1 MGHHNIFAGQQV
13 QFAGGDVHY
22 VGQRTGQ
29 IQQPQTRAVGHRPL
43 ALCAHADLGFRRGF
57 RQVDVQGQVQLRGQ
71 IAAGGQDFRR
81 GGVDAVR
88 VYGYTQPVVVL
99 AGCGQ
104 GASGLQCGLGARAGC
119 GGKSKHGF
127 AARAAQPGLCS
138 GPQYAFF
145 KKVHVHAGR
154 GAGAQHFRIAHK
166 AAQVDHFGR
175 KGLLHGKDALV
186 EPVHEG
192 HIVGQAAQQGHGR
205 VGVGVDQARKRIAR
219 PRSRISPGL
228 PVRGQICARAH
239 GGHLSV
245 VHGQRG
251 VFQHPALT
259 VLGDDNRRV
268 EQHVALL
275 HEFSLK

>member
-1 MGHHNIFAGQQV
+1 MASSAAWGLAQAAEGKANTASPPV
-13 QFAGGDVHY
+13 Q
-22 VGQRTGQ
+22 RS
-29 IQQPQTRAVGHRPL
+29 P
-43 ALCAHADLGFRRGF
+43 
-57 RQVDVQGQVQLRGQ
+57 
-71 IAAGGQDFRR
+71 
-81 GGVDAVR
+81 
-88 VYGYTQPVVVL
+88 
-99 AGCGQ
+99 
-104 GASGLQCGLGARAGC
+104 ASA
-119 GGKSKHGF
+119 
-127 AARAAQPGLCS
+127 AARSTLSCA
-138 GPQYAFF
+138 
-145 KKVHVHAGR
+145 VHVHAGR

-205 VGVGVDQARKRIAR
+205 VGVGVDQARQKDCPAQVK
-219 PRSRISPGL
+219 ISPGL

-251 VFQHPALT
+251 AFQHPALT
-259 VLGDDNRRV
+259 VPGDDNRRV